1 MSADRRWVPELVM
14 LVVTAG
20 LATILVRLSDA
31 DMKISA
37 LFYRPGAA
45 GGSWPVGERLPW
57 RALNQAAPWL
67 AVLLGLLGAALL
79 VIGRLEPRRSA
90 WSAHGLLILLT
101 LLIGPGVVVNVLAK
115 DHWRRPRPHRT
126 EGLGGRY
133 SYVPPLVTGPHG
145 RSFPCGDASVGF
157 ACGALYYAGRR
168 RRPVAARL
176 CLAASIAAG
185 LLIGV
190 ARVASGA
197 HFLSDVLWGGFLTW
211 AVLMVVHYTILGIRG
226 HRPEGAVATSR

>member
-1 MSADRRWVPELVM
+1 M
-14 LVVTAG
+14 LVTTAG
-20 LATILVRLSDA
+20 LATILVRLADA
-31 DMKISA
+31 DMRLSA
-37 LFYRPGAA
+37 LFYFPGAT
-45 GGSWPVGERLPW
+45 GGSWPVGRHLPW
-57 RALNQAAPWL
+57 SALNRTAPWL
-67 AVLLGLLGAALL
+67 AALLGLLGVALL
-79 VIGRLEPRRSA
+79 VIGRLQPRRSA

-101 LLIGPGVVVNVLAK
+101 LLIGPGLLVNVVSK

-145 RSFPCGDASVGF
+145 RSFPCGDAAVGF
-157 ACGALYYAGRR
+157 ACGALFYALRR

-176 CLAASIAAG
+176 CFAGSIAAG
-185 LLIGV
+185 LLIGA

-211 AVLMVVHYTILGIRG
+211 AALMAVHYTIVGNPGTR
-226 HRPEGAVATSR
+226 RTRERRTVNSPGAPP